1 MANFKTIW
9 KMVAVVCVV
18 LWPPLAGADD
28 KTWKMHTEAGEEAY
42 RQGNLTE
49 AEKEFREA
57 RKETDALAFPDQR
70 QAVSLENLARLY
82 CLQGKYGQAEG
93 LYWQVLTIREKIL
106 GATHPDLAAAFNNLA
121 LIYFAEQHYHE
132 AERFYLRALTIWEKT
147 QGAETCAFATGLS

>member
-70 QAVSLENLARLY
+70 QAVSLENLARF
-82 CLQGKYGQAEG
+82 
-93 LYWQVLTIREKIL
+93 W
-106 GATHPDLAAAFNNLA
+106 
-121 LIYFAEQHYHE
+121 LIAVGRPVARAPPHRSRRAVFPH
-132 AERFYLRALTIWEKT
+132 RALQQSSLPHKV
-147 QGAETCAFATGLS
+147 QLAETASLIRGRGRIRGRGSWKCCSSARKLAQL